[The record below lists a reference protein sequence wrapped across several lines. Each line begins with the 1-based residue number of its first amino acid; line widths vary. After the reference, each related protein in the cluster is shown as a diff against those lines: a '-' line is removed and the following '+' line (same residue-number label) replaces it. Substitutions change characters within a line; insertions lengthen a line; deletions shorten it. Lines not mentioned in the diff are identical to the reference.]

1 VTGNTALL
9 TYAFKN
15 LNNYNMKSAGE
26 AFSFA
31 IGYWK
36 NYISWNNQIM
46 KI

>member
-1 VTGNTALL
+1 
-9 TYAFKN
+9 
-15 LNNYNMKSAGE
+15 MKSAGE